1 MGTYEFKNEDGK
13 TIKID
18 ELQLLCLQI
27 LYLADLCNYQGGALR
42 SDDITIIANYIVQ
55 NNIDI
60 VDLIDKSK
68 NDVEVGINFF
78 NLVLQTN

>member
-1 MGTYEFKNEDGK
+1 MGTYEFKNENGE
-13 TIKID
+13 TVKID